1 MHVYVYY
8 IQTGMHRERERC
20 RTMRR
25 GYEKGIDV

>member
-1 MHVYVYY
+1 MYMYTIYKLVC
-8 IQTGMHRERERC
+8 TERERERC